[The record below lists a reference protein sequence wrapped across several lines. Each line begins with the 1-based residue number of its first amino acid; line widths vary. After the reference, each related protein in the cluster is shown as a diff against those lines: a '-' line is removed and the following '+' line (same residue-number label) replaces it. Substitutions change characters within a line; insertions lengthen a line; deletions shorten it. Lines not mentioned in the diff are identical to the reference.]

1 MLKNNNVVNDLEN
14 ELNIENIEAVAYCRT
29 KKNNDLM
36 TVIALENQKNA
47 IREYADKNNIKI
59 VEWYIDDGYSG
70 VNDKRPAFQR
80 MFDDLNNKKY
90 NECKNVKMLLV
101 HKIDRFARNLEIFSR
116 YYGYL
121 QLCKVDLNIVNF
133 NCLNTTEGKM
143 MLQMLVAISEYYKN
157 DDSEF
162 NNNEGVQLW
171 TPNPKS

>member
-1 MLKNNNVVNDLEN
+1 MLENNDVVNDLEN
-14 ELNIENIEAVAYCRT
+14 ELNVENIEAVAYCRAN
-29 KKNNDLM
+29 KNDGLM
-36 TVIALENQKNA
+36 NVLALENQKNA
-47 IREYADKNNIKI
+47 IREYADNNNIKI

-80 MFDDLNNKKY
+80 MFDDLNYAQY
-90 NECKNVKMLLV
+90 NHYENVKFVLV
-101 HKIDRFARNLEIFSR
+101 HKVDRFARNLEIFSR

-162 NNNEGVQLW
+162 NNNEGVQL
-171 TPNPKS
+171 